1 MKAYTMIKMVVT
13 FIFGILIFST
23 LTSCVH
29 NKVHSSVEDLEEL
42 YTDKNYILHDFS
54 LGHDF
59 TQFNIPFW
67 SNGYPFNCKWGKE
80 SISFDEDGMNVSLY
94 EKDGIYYGGEY
105 RTNRKYS
112 YGYFSVMM
120 KAAKCDGVISSFFTY
135 TYNPWDEID
144 IEFLGNRT
152 DEVQFNYYT
161 KGKGGNEFHYK
172 LGFDA
177 SVDFHEYGFYW
188 APDSITWYVDG
199 KPIYRATKNIPT
211 TEAQIMV
218 NVWNVHPDVKEWAG
232 LFKGENLPVKA
243 EYMWFAYKP
252 HSDFA

>member
-1 MKAYTMIKMVVT
+1 MKAYTMIKRVVT

-80 SISFDEDGMNVSLY
+80 SISFDEDGMNISLY

-105 RTNRKYS
+105 RTNRKFS
-112 YGYFSVMM
+112 YGYFSVMI

-161 KGKGGNEFHYK
+161 KGKGGNAII
-172 LGFDA
+172 L
-177 SVDFHEYGFYW
+177 
-188 APDSITWYVDG
+188 
-199 KPIYRATKNIPT
+199 
-211 TEAQIMV
+211 
-218 NVWNVHPDVKEWAG
+218 
-232 LFKGENLPVKA
+232 
-243 EYMWFAYKP
+243 
-252 HSDFA
+252 